1 MTNDGTGDG
10 LERVP
15 TALQGRYDE
24 IVAFTDPFCRQH
36 LTEEY
41 GSLCRRL
48 TAKLCRKRPSPLAT
62 GKPKTWACG
71 IVYVLGRVNFL
82 FDSSQTPYMRADELC
97 SHFGLSASTGSTK
110 STVILNLLNSGQ
122 ADPQWTLPSRLAN
135 NPVAWLIKVDGFI
148 VDARHAPR
156 EVQEEAF
163 RRGLIPYL
171 P

>member
-1 MTNDGTGDG
+1 MTDDGAGDR

-15 TALQGRYDE
+15 TALQGRYDA
-24 IVAFTDPFCRQH
+24 IVAFTDQCCEQH

-41 GSLCRRL
+41 RDLCRRL

-62 GKPKTWACG
+62 GKANTWACG
-71 IVYVLGRVNFL
+71 IVYAMGRVNFL

-97 SHFGLSASTGSTK
+97 SHFGLSASTGSAK
-110 STVILNLLNSGQ
+110 STAILNLLNSGQ
-122 ADPQWTLPSRLAN
+122 ADPQWSLPSRLAD
-135 NPVAWLIKVDGFI
+135 NPVAWLIKVNGFI